1 MELFNKIRLRFRLVL
16 YFSIVVVISGAIAT
30 LVGIRLINTSIIK
43 QAQNQ
48 VMHDLS
54 SAWMVYNEKLNDL
67 RDIVELTSNRF
78 FLNTA
83 LTNKKTGTT
92 ADELENIREK
102 YNLDFLTVTDEQGIV
117 LFRARNPLVSG
128 DDQSSDAL
136 VSRALRGETASA
148 TQIVPR
154 EKLVLESPELA
165 ERAYFVL
172 KNTPKAKPTSKSDED
187 SGMVLKVVA
196 PIFDHKERIIGTLYG
211 GVLINR
217 SYDIVDSIKETV
229 YKGEVYAGKD
239 IGTATI
245 FQWDVR
251 ISTNVTEL
259 DGSRAIETR
268 VSESVYD
275 AVLINGKSWIDRAFV
290 VRDWY
295 ITAYE
300 PIRDIEGRIIGILY
314 VGILEEPYI
323 IMRQKIIWSMLKY
336 LIIAVA
342 VAMGIAFLLGR
353 QITKPIAHLVHA
365 TRQIYNGFIP
375 STVKITSKDEIGILS
390 ESFNSMSHKLK
401 QTLDEKDKAYAK
413 LKDLNVRYLEL
424 LGFVTHELMQ
434 PLGVLKGYLTMM
446 QQSFS
451 GKRLS
456 PEQKEHAVVT
466 MLRNVNMLVDM
477 SQTYLQLSKIESGQ
491 LEIQKERT
499 NIYNDIIIPAVE
511 SARPKLMVE
520 EMELVIDNENSLDKV
535 DVWADPILLR
545 IVYNNLI
552 SNAIKYGKRRGKIFI
567 GFRENESAFQFNV
580 KNEGE
585 GIPAD
590 KLDVIF
596 EKFTRLGEPSM
607 RKQRGTGLGLYNTK
621 EIVTKH
627 GGKIWAESAQGEW
640 TDIIFTLPKM
650 ENGDENGRTISHA

>member
-1 MELFNKIRLRFRLVL
+1 MEIFNKIRLRFRLVL
-16 YFSIVVVISGAIAT
+16 YFLIVVVISGAIAT
-30 LVGIRLINTSIIK
+30 LVGIRLINTNIIK

-48 VMHDLS
+48 VMHDLA

-83 LTNKKTGTT
+83 VTNNETG
-92 ADELENIREK
+92 AAVNELENTRVK
-102 YNLDFLTVTDEQGIV
+102 YNLDFLTVTDENGIV
-117 LFRARNPLVSG
+117 ILRTSNPLVAG
-128 DDQSSDAL
+128 DDQSSDEL
-136 VSRALRGETASA
+136 VSRALRGEVASA
-148 TQIVPR
+148 TQIIPR
-154 EKLVLESPELA
+154 EKLMLESPKLA

-172 KNTPKAKPTSKSDED
+172 KKTPKAKPVSKSVED
-187 SGMVLKVVA
+187 SGMVLKVAA
-196 PIFDHKERIIGTLYG
+196 PIFDYGGQLLGTLYG

-229 YKGEVYAGKD
+229 YKGEVYEAKD

-259 DGSRAIETR
+259 DGNRAIETR
-268 VSESVYD
+268 VSEAVYD

-323 IMRQKIIWSMLKY
+323 IMRQKIVWTMLKY

-342 VAMGIAFLLGR
+342 VAMVIAFLLGR

-365 TRQIYNGFIP
+365 TRQIYNGFLP
-375 STVKITSKDEIGILS
+375 STVKITSRDEIGILS

-401 QTLDEKDKAYAK
+401 QTLDEKDRAYAQI
-413 LKDLNVRYLEL
+413 KDLNVRYLEL
-424 LGFVTHELMQ
+424 LGFATHELMQ
-434 PLGVLKGYLTMM
+434 PLGVLKGYLTIM

-456 PEQKEHAVVT
+456 PDQHEHAVGT

-491 LEIQKERT
+491 LDTQKQRT
-499 NIYNDIIIPAVE
+499 NIYNDIIIPAIE
-511 SARPKLMVE
+511 SARPKLTVE
-520 EMELVIDNENSLDKV
+520 EMELVIENENSLEKV

-545 IVYNNLI
+545 IVYNNLV
-552 SNAIKYGKRRGKIFI
+552 SNAIKCGKRGGKIFI
-567 GFRENESAFQFNV
+567 GFTENENSFRFNV
-580 KNEGE
+580 RNEGE
-585 GIPAD
+585 GIPSD
-590 KLDVIF
+590 KLDFIF
-596 EKFTRLGEPSM
+596 KKFTRLGEPSR

-627 GGKIWAESAQGEW
+627 GGEIWAESAQGEW

-650 ENGDENGRTISHA
+650 EKGDENG